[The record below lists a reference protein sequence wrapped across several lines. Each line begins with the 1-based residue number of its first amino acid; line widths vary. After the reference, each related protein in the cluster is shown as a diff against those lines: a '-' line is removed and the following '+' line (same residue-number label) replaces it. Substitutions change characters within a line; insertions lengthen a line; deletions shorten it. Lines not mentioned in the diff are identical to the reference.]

1 MNGYVLVEDLMDK
14 LYTSCKQSEAGERLA
29 SDLAKALAEEIH
41 PAEITANVKMAL
53 RDYEKAVPLDTV
65 RQDINDPYDLSNLGR
80 FSQ

>member
-29 SDLAKALAEEIH
+29 SDLAKAIEESKVLH
-41 PAEITANVKMAL
+41 PTSALEMA
-53 RDYEKAVPLDTV
+53 EKALQEYVKSFSGEK
-65 RQDINDPYDLSNLGR
+65 IELSGLGR